1 MPEIAADGH
10 SGYFVRA
17 VGNAIDILEILSER
31 REPVSLAR
39 LTELLGRSKSS
50 VFRILCTLEEKGLL
64 ERLPRDLFTLP
75 HPGFTLRSN
84 RQMERLKRAAQPFMR
99 DLSRQFRETVSLAFV
114 RENHIEIVEVIHS
127 PQRIRMYNVPG
138 GIIPP
143 HASSLGKCIAAYQAE
158 VVREHLLTTYG
169 FHQFTP
175 NTINDAAVLEE
186 EFQRVREQGYA
197 VDREESTMDGCCF
210 GVPIRT
216 SSDEVRAATSISM
229 PKTRV
234 ADEERIIAALKRAT
248 EGVSQQLVSAEPHS
262 AKNLK

>member
-1 MPEIAADGH
+1 MPETAADRH
-10 SGYFVRA
+10 TGYFVRS

-31 REPVSLAR
+31 SEPVSLVQF
-39 LTELLGRSKSS
+39 TELLCRSKSS
-50 VFRILCTLEEKGLL
+50 VFRILCTLEQKGLL
-64 ERLPRDLFTLP
+64 ERLPGDLFALS
-75 HPGFTLRSN
+75 HPGVTFRSN
-84 RQMERLKRAAQPFMR
+84 RQMELLKRTAQPLMR
-99 DLSRQFRETVSLAFV
+99 DLSREFRETISLAFL
-114 RENHIEIVEVIHS
+114 RENHIAIVEVIHS

-158 VVREHLLTTYG
+158 AVREHLLTTYG

-175 NTINDAAVLEE
+175 NTISDAAVLDE
-186 EFQRVREQGYA
+186 EFRKVREQGYA

-216 SSDEVRAATSISM
+216 SVEEVRAALSISM

-234 ADEERIIAALKRAT
+234 LDEQRIVGALKRAT
-248 EGVSQQLVSAEPHS
+248 QAISEQLISSEPHFAS
-262 AKNLK
+262 DLK